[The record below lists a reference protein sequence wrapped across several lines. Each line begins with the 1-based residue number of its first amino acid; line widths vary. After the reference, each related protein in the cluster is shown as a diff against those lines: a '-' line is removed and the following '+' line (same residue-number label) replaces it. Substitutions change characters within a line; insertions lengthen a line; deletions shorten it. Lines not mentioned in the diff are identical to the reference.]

1 MFVSPSE
8 RCLLDKERRQDFT
21 FWRISNLPHSP
32 AQPGAHLAP
41 CWLAPGA
48 ILAMALC
55 LCFKRQRGLPNG
67 QRECVE
73 GSACYRT
80 STCSALCGGGGGRV
94 RCFPS
99 SLPVASHVWMR
110 PQSIILEKVSRVSG
124 LGSIYDQKQ
133 SPVWHIRGT
142 KEGPSRQLFQMKGDW
157 LFFLVGG
164 TLNCFSSSGPERL
177 TGW

>member
-1 MFVSPSE
+1 MCLGTKKKWNPCLTSSGGQGLQAEPSLPQTLICSIKAVSVMFVSPSE

-48 ILAMALC
+48 ILAVALC

-67 QRECVE
+67 QQECVE

-94 RCFPS
+94 RCFPQFPS
-99 SLPVASHVWMR
+99 GCFTCLNEATKHYLRKSQQSVW
-110 PQSIILEKVSRVSG
+110 SWVCI
-124 LGSIYDQKQ
+124 
-133 SPVWHIRGT
+133 
-142 KEGPSRQLFQMKGDW
+142 
-157 LFFLVGG
+157 
-164 TLNCFSSSGPERL
+164 
-177 TGW
+177 